1 MSRVQYI
8 DTENLKKLRD
18 RIQKLVVDK
27 NIPVEALAD
36 RTGFTPKQ
44 VYRIIYGKGN
54 TSISNIFAIAGAM
67 EIHIMELF
75 VIDFQ
80 IPFYDIG
87 LDFYRKSSKAVTKKA
102 SKNKPITASE
112 AIRILAKDGYFK
124 KTTQRNEEK
133 TLSRIVQDC
142 QNRFR
147 PDFKNSEFSSAL
159 LYSFK
164 KGSIKRYRQKDK
176 GTFVYHS

>member
-1 MSRVQYI
+1 MGRKQYI
-8 DTENLKKLRD
+8 DTKNLRKLRD
-18 RIQKLVVDK
+18 RIQKLIIDK

-36 RTGFTPKQ
+36 RTGFTSKQ

-87 LDFYRKSSKAVTKKA
+87 IDLYRKNNKIIKDKIPKA
-102 SKNKPITASE
+102 KPITAAE
-112 AIRILAKDGYFK
+112 AIRILTNEGYFK
-124 KTTQRNEEK
+124 KTNQPKEER
-133 TLSRIVQDC
+133 TLKSIVQDC
-142 QNRFR
+142 QKRFR
-147 PDFKNSEFSSAL
+147 ADFKTSEFSSAL
-159 LYSFK
+159 LYSIK
-164 KGSIKRYRQKDK
+164 KGSLNRYNQKNT
-176 GTFVYHS
+176 GSFVYHS